1 MRLSTTSATILGA
14 VIAVAALVPRP
25 SVALPDWLMG
35 KCRQEEKQ
43 PPKERPPLELNS
55 GIRLY
60 GAYLRRESAVE
71 REDYGRVR
79 LAWDSGGRW
88 LNPSAGVE
96 TRMEDGQLRAY
107 WIGNDLVLNQYTAIH
122 LRMNHTEY
130 GDWKTG
136 INYANAYISYHR
148 WWMNLAVGMGYAALV
163 FEERDYRN
171 PFIYNSQ
178 TPESRFIYNVSL
190 HPPAFWNRRLELDL
204 GLRNYDDFE
213 FHGFDDNGYHIEP
226 TLHLTPDTDLTFFYE
241 RRYAGVFISLPTLT
255 RVTWL
260 VSVEHRF

>member
-1 MRLSTTSATILGA
+1 MRPITASALTFGA
-14 VIAVAALVPRP
+14 IIAIAALLPRP
-25 SVALPDWLMG
+25 SAALPDWL
-35 KCRQEEKQ
+35 KCRCHEQEKEA
-43 PPKERPPLELNS
+43 PEERPPLELDS
-55 GIRLY
+55 GLRLY

-79 LAWDSGGRW
+79 LAWDSGNRW

-96 TRMEDGQLRAY
+96 ARIEGGQLRTC
-107 WIGNDLVLNQYTAIH
+107 WIGNDLVLDQYAAVS
-122 LRMNHTEY
+122 LRLNHAEY

-148 WWMNLAVGMGYAALV
+148 WWMDLAVGMGYAALV

-171 PFIYNSQ
+171 PFIYNTQ

-190 HPPAFWNRRLELDL
+190 HPPSFWKGRIELDL

-213 FHGFDDNGYHIEP
+213 YHGFDDNGYHIEP
-226 TLHLTPDTDLTFFYE
+226 MLHLGPDTTFTFFYE
-241 RRYAGVFISLPTLT
+241 RRYAGAFISLPTLT